1 MVESRC
7 GLLCSKCEF
16 REQMNCKG
24 CINTKTM
31 FWGECPVKT
40 CCDAKALSNCGEC
53 SEMPCKPLN
62 DFAYDKEHGDNG
74 ARIQQC
80 RKWKE
85 EGDKQQ

>member
-24 CINTKTM
+24 CISTKTM
-31 FWGECPVKT
+31 FWGECQVKT
-40 CCDAKALSNCGEC
+40 CCEAKALSNCGEC
-53 SEMPCKPLN
+53 PEMPCKLLN
-62 DFAYDKEHGDNG
+62 DFSYDKEHGDNG

-85 EGDKQQ
+85 EGRS